1 MIKGRFASKTGDK
14 RMTAYKKAVGS
25 LLFWGA
31 LGKIIHGL
39 PAYSSVFPI
48 LNRHKSIKLNS

>member
-1 MIKGRFASKTGDK
+1 MLKGRFASKTGDK

-31 LGKIIHGL
+31 LGKIFHGL

-48 LNRHKSIKLNS
+48 K